1 MNSEKILTKAVRVIS
16 VVALLIG
23 AAGCASQA
31 TGGSKLGY
39 DETMTAIN
47 QNNNTIKVCRKFGGL
62 MVCKL
67 QDRDQVEQDLRYLRE
82 SMQRGYDWD

>member
-23 AAGCASQA
+23 ASGCASQA

-47 QNNNTIKVCRKFGGL
+47 QKANTIRVCNQFGAVMHCEL
-62 MVCKL
+62 R
-67 QDRDQVEQDLRYLRE
+67 DREQVEKDFEYLRE
-82 SMQRGYDWD
+82 SRQYGYDW